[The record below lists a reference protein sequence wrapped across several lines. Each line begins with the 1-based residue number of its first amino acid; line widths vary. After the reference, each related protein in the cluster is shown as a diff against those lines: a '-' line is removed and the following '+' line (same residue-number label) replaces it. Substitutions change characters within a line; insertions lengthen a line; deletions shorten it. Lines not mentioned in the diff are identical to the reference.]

1 VVRGSSQ
8 HIHRKANRGE
18 VIMGGSEVVMEHLL
32 KELSDNVKLTNTKL
46 DDQAGKIT
54 ELVVKVDMY
63 RENQVKHETK
73 IERLEDDIPTLK
85 SELGHLKSRT
95 DKLDKIVWTV
105 VSFISLAVV
114 GAIVNL
120 VIQR

>member
-1 VVRGSSQ
+1 MM
-8 HIHRKANRGE
+8 E
-18 VIMGGSEVVMEHLL
+18 GSEVVMEHLL